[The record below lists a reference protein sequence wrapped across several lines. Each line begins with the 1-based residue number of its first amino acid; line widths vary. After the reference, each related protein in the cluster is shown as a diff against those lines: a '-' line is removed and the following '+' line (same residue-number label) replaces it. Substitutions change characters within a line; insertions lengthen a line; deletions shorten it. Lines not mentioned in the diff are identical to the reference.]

1 MKPGPIVFLLEHPE
15 ISGPCNLCAPEQTDA
30 AGFARA
36 LGGVLHRPA
45 FLRVPAVVLRLALG
59 QMAEELLLNGQRYAP
74 RKLLEA
80 GYVFRYPNLDGA
92 LAACV

>member
-1 MKPGPIVFLLEHPE
+1 M
-15 ISGPCNLCAPEQTDA
+15 
-30 AGFARA
+30 
-36 LGGVLHRPA
+36 
-45 FLRVPAVVLRLALG
+45 RVPAVVLRLALG